1 MKWEKDLRLPFSCL
15 LIDLCREA
23 QQKEERML
31 KDKILVADD
40 EKSMREFLDIMLKKE
55 GYKVALAS
63 NGEEVLKL
71 IEKDIFDLALVDI
84 RMPKLDGISA
94 LKRIKSFSPETIVI
108 IITAYA
114 SADTAIKAMKEG
126 AYDYITKPFKIEE
139 IKLIIKN
146 ALEKKQLQT
155 ENILLKQVVR
165 DRYHFENIIGQSSKM
180 LELYDLMEKVAP
192 TKTNILITGE
202 SGTGKELVAKAIH
215 YNSPRKDKPFV
226 TLNCGAIP
234 ESLIESELFGHMKG
248 AFTDA
253 ITTKKGLFEVADE
266 GTIFLD
272 EISEL
277 PLMMQVKLLR
287 VLQDKEFK
295 RVGGTEDIRVDV
307 RIISA
312 TNKDLEVAVREKQFR
327 EDLFYRLNVIQ
338 IKLPTL
344 RERKED
350 IAALT
355 KHFLKRYAED
365 LGKPITGISPEALR
379 ILVQYDYPGNVREL
393 QNIIER
399 AVALETAQEL
409 TPQNLTSYLDDQ
421 LPQKKGALHLDLPSE
436 GIDLEKVVEDLERT
450 LLLKAL
456 DRTKGIKKKAADLL
470 HINFRSMRYRLEKYG
485 LNDTEES

>member
-1 MKWEKDLRLPFSCL
+1 M
-15 LIDLCREA
+15 I
-23 QQKEERML
+23 

-40 EKSMREFLDIMLKKE
+40 EQSMREFLDIMLKKE
-55 GYKVALAS
+55 GYKVSLAS
-63 NGEEVLKL
+63 NGEEVAKL
-71 IEKDIFDLALVDI
+71 VENDLFDLVLLDI
-84 RMPKLDGISA
+84 RMPKLDGIAS
-94 LKRIKSFSPETIVI
+94 LKKIKATAPETVVI
-108 IITAYA
+108 MITAYA

-126 AYDYITKPFKIEE
+126 AYDYITKPFKVDE

-146 ALEKKQLQT
+146 ALEKKNLQK
-155 ENILLKQVVR
+155 ENILLKQAVR
-165 DRYHFENIIGQSSKM
+165 DRFHFGNIIGQSPKM
-180 LELYDLMEKVAP
+180 VALYDLLEKVSP

-215 YNSPRKDKPFV
+215 YSSPRKDKPFV

-253 ITTKKGLFEVADE
+253 IATKKGLFEVADE

-277 PLMMQVKLLR
+277 PLLMQVKLLR

-307 RIISA
+307 RIIAA
-312 TNKDLEVAVREKQFR
+312 TNKELEEAVKEKHFR

-338 IKLPTL
+338 IKLPPL
-344 RERKED
+344 RDRRED
-350 IAALT
+350 IQTLAN
-355 KHFLKRYAED
+355 HFLKKYSQE
-365 LGKPITGISPEALR
+365 LSKNISKISPEALQ
-379 ILVQYDYPGNVREL
+379 ILLNYEYPGNVREL

-399 AVALETAQEL
+399 AVALESSPDLTAH
-409 TPQNLTSYLDDQ
+409 NLSSYLSEQ
-421 LPQKKGALHLDLPSE
+421 PLLRKGPIDIEIPNE
-436 GIDLEKVVEDLERT
+436 GIDLEKMVEDLERT

-456 DRTKGIKKKAADLL
+456 DRTKGIKKKAAELL

-485 LNDTEES
+485 LNHGSDSDSDLA

>member
-1 MKWEKDLRLPFSCL
+1 M
-15 LIDLCREA
+15 I
-23 QQKEERML
+23 

-40 EKSMREFLDIMLKKE
+40 EQSMREFLDIMLKKE
-55 GYKVALAS
+55 GYKVSLAS
-63 NGEEVLKL
+63 NGEEVAKL
-71 IEKDIFDLALVDI
+71 VENDLFDLVLLDI
-84 RMPKLDGISA
+84 RMPKLDGIST
-94 LKRIKSFSPETIVI
+94 LRKIKATTPETIVI
-108 IITAYA
+108 MITAYA

-126 AYDYITKPFKIEE
+126 AYDYITKPFKVEE

-146 ALEKKQLQT
+146 ALEKKNLQK

-165 DRYHFENIIGQSSKM
+165 DRFHFGNIIGQSSKM
-180 LELYDLMEKVAP
+180 VALYDLLEKVSP

-215 YNSPRKDKPFV
+215 YNSPRKEKPFV

-253 ITTKKGLFEVADE
+253 IATKKGLFEVADE

-277 PLMMQVKLLR
+277 PLLMQVKLLR

-307 RIISA
+307 RIIAA
-312 TNKDLEVAVREKQFR
+312 TNKDLEEAVKEKRFR

-338 IKLPTL
+338 IKLPPL
-344 RERKED
+344 RDRKED
-350 IAALT
+350 IQILAN
-355 KHFLKRYAED
+355 HFLKKYSQE
-365 LGKPITGISPEALR
+365 LGKTISKISPEALQ
-379 ILVQYDYPGNVREL
+379 ILLNYDYPGNVREL

-399 AVALETAQEL
+399 AVALEGSQEL
-409 TPQNLTSYLDDQ
+409 TPNNLSSYLSEQ
-421 LPQKKGALHLDLPSE
+421 PLLKKGPIDIEIPNE
-436 GIDLEKVVEDLERT
+436 GIDLEKMVEDLERS
-450 LLLKAL
+450 LLMKAL
-456 DRTKGIKKKAADLL
+456 DRTKGIKKKAAELL

-485 LNDTEES
+485 LNHGADSELG

>member
-1 MKWEKDLRLPFSCL
+1 
-15 LIDLCREA
+15 
-23 QQKEERML
+23 ML

-40 EKSMREFLDIMLKKE
+40 EQSMREFLDIMLKKE
-55 GYKVALAS
+55 GYKVSLAS
-63 NGEEVLKL
+63 NGDEVLKL
-71 IEKDIFDLALVDI
+71 VEKDIFDLALLDI
-84 RMPKLDGISA
+84 RMPKLDGITA
-94 LKRIKSFSPETIVI
+94 LKKIKAISPETIVI

-126 AYDYITKPFKIEE
+126 ALDYITKPFKVEE

-146 ALEKKQLQT
+146 ALEKKNLQE

-165 DRYHFENIIGQSSKM
+165 DRYHFGNIIGQSPKM
-180 LELYDLMEKVAP
+180 SDLYDLLAKVAP

-215 YNSPRKDKPFV
+215 YNSPRKEKPFV

-253 ITTKKGLFEVADE
+253 IATKKGLFELADE

-277 PLMMQVKLLR
+277 PLPMQVKLLR

-295 RVGGTEDIRVDV
+295 RVGGTEDIQVDV

-312 TNKDLEVAVREKQFR
+312 TNKDLEEEVKKKLFR

-338 IKLPTL
+338 IKLPPL

-350 IAALT
+350 IPFLAI
-355 KHFLKRYAED
+355 HFLKRYSEE
-365 LGKPITGISPEALR
+365 LNKNISNISPEALH
-379 ILVQYDYPGNVREL
+379 ILLNYEYPGNVREL

-399 AVALETAQEL
+399 GVALESTQEL
-409 TPQNLTSYLDDQ
+409 TAQNLNSYLEEQ
-421 LPQKKGALHLDLPSE
+421 LPPRKGLFDLEIPKE
-436 GIDLEKVVEDLERT
+436 GVDLEKMVEDLERA

-456 DRTKGIKKKAADLL
+456 DMTKGIKKKAAELL
-470 HINFRSMRYRLEKYG
+470 NINFRSIRYRLEKYG
-485 LNDTEES
+485 LNHRENS

>member
-1 MKWEKDLRLPFSCL
+1 MF
-15 LIDLCREA
+15 
-23 QQKEERML
+23 

-40 EKSMREFLDIMLKKE
+40 EKSMRELLDIMLKKE
-55 GYKVALAS
+55 GYKITLAS
-63 NGEEVLKL
+63 NGEEVIKL

-84 RMPKLDGISA
+84 RMPRQDGISV
-94 LKRIKSFSPETIVI
+94 LKRIKAVSPETIVI
-108 IITAYA
+108 MMTAYA

-126 AYDYITKPFKIEE
+126 AYDYITKPFKIDE
-139 IKLIIKN
+139 IKIIIQN
-146 ALEKKQLQT
+146 ALEKKHLEH
-155 ENILLKQVVR
+155 ENLLLKKVVR
-165 DRYHFENIIGQSSKM
+165 DRYHFENLVGQSSKM

-266 GTIFLD
+266 GTLFMD

-287 VLQDKEFK
+287 VLQDREFK

-312 TNKDLEVAVREKQFR
+312 TNKDLEEAVRAKQFR

-350 IAALT
+350 IPLLAG
-355 KHFLKRYAED
+355 HFLNRYAEE
-365 LGKPITGISPEALR
+365 LGKQISQISPDALR
-379 ILVQYDYPGNVREL
+379 ILIQYDYPGNVREL

-399 AVALETAQEL
+399 AVALEISQEL
-409 TPQNLTSYLDDQ
+409 TPSNLSSYLEEQ
-421 LPQKKGALHLDLPSE
+421 SLNLHKRRGLDLEIPNE
-436 GIDLEKVVEDLERT
+436 GIDLEKIVEDIERT
-450 LLLKAL
+450 LLVKAL
-456 DRTKGIKKKAADLL
+456 DRTKGIKKKAAELL

-485 LNDTEES
+485 LNHTDEP

>member
-1 MKWEKDLRLPFSCL
+1 M
-15 LIDLCREA
+15 I
-23 QQKEERML
+23 

-40 EKSMREFLDIMLKKE
+40 EQSMREFLDIMLKKE
-55 GYKVALAS
+55 GYKVSLAS
-63 NGEEVLKL
+63 NGEEVVKVVENDL
-71 IEKDIFDLALVDI
+71 FDLILLDI

-94 LKRIKSFSPETIVI
+94 LKKIKANSPETIVI
-108 IITAYA
+108 MITAYA

-126 AYDYITKPFKIEE
+126 AYDYITKPFKVDE

-146 ALEKKQLQT
+146 ALEKKSLQK
-155 ENILLKQVVR
+155 ENILLKQAVR
-165 DRYHFENIIGQSSKM
+165 DRFHFGNIIGQSPKM
-180 LELYDLMEKVAP
+180 VALYDLLEKVSP

-215 YNSPRKDKPFV
+215 YNSPRKEKPFV

-234 ESLIESELFGHMKG
+234 EPLIESELFGHMKG

-253 ITTKKGLFEVADE
+253 IATKKGLFEVADE

-277 PLMMQVKLLR
+277 PLLMQVKLLR

-307 RIISA
+307 RIIAA
-312 TNKDLEVAVREKQFR
+312 TNKELEEAVKEKHFR

-338 IKLPTL
+338 IKLPPL
-344 RERKED
+344 RDRRED
-350 IAALT
+350 IQILAN
-355 KHFLKRYAED
+355 HFLKKYSQE
-365 LGKPITGISPEALR
+365 LSKNILKISPEALQ
-379 ILVQYDYPGNVREL
+379 ILLNYEYPGNVREL

-399 AVALETAQEL
+399 AVALEGSSDLTAHHL
-409 TPQNLTSYLDDQ
+409 GSYLSEQ
-421 LPQKKGALHLDLPSE
+421 PLLRKGPIDIEIPND
-436 GIDLEKVVEDLERT
+436 GIDLEKMVEDLERT

-456 DRTKGIKKKAADLL
+456 DKTKGIKKKAAELL

-485 LNDTEES
+485 LNHGSDSELA

>member
-1 MKWEKDLRLPFSCL
+1 M
-15 LIDLCREA
+15 I
-23 QQKEERML
+23 

-40 EKSMREFLDIMLKKE
+40 EQSMREFLDIMLKKE
-55 GYKVALAS
+55 GYKVSLAS
-63 NGEEVLKL
+63 NGEEVAKL
-71 IEKDIFDLALVDI
+71 VENDLFDLILLDI
-84 RMPKLDGISA
+84 RMPKLDGIST
-94 LKRIKSFSPETIVI
+94 LRKIKATTPETIVI
-108 IITAYA
+108 MITAYA

-126 AYDYITKPFKIEE
+126 AYDYITKPFKVEE

-146 ALEKKQLQT
+146 ALEKKNLQK

-165 DRYHFENIIGQSSKM
+165 DRFHFGNIIGQSSKM
-180 LELYDLMEKVAP
+180 MALYDLLEKVSP

-253 ITTKKGLFEVADE
+253 IATKKGLFEVADE

-277 PLMMQVKLLR
+277 PLLMQVKLLR

-307 RIISA
+307 RIIAA
-312 TNKDLEVAVREKQFR
+312 TNKDLEEAVKEKRFR

-338 IKLPTL
+338 IKLPPL
-344 RERKED
+344 RDRKED
-350 IAALT
+350 IQILAN
-355 KHFLKRYAED
+355 HFLKKYSQE
-365 LGKPITGISPEALR
+365 LGKSISKISPEALQ
-379 ILVQYDYPGNVREL
+379 ILLNYDYPGNVREL

-399 AVALETAQEL
+399 AVALEGSQEL
-409 TPQNLTSYLDDQ
+409 TSNNLSSYLSEQ
-421 LPQKKGALHLDLPSE
+421 PLLKKGPIDIEIPNE
-436 GIDLEKVVEDLERT
+436 GIDLEKMVEDLERS
-450 LLLKAL
+450 LLMKAL
-456 DRTKGIKKKAADLL
+456 GRTKGIKKKAAELL

-485 LNDTEES
+485 LNHGVDSELG

>member
-1 MKWEKDLRLPFSCL
+1 M
-15 LIDLCREA
+15 I
-23 QQKEERML
+23 

-40 EKSMREFLDIMLKKE
+40 EQSMREFL
-55 GYKVALAS
+55 
-63 NGEEVLKL
+63 
-71 IEKDIFDLALVDI
+71 DI
-84 RMPKLDGISA
+84 RMPKLDGIAS
-94 LKRIKSFSPETIVI
+94 LKKIKATAPETVVI
-108 IITAYA
+108 MITAYA

-126 AYDYITKPFKIEE
+126 AYDYITKPFKVDE

-146 ALEKKQLQT
+146 ALEKKNLQK
-155 ENILLKQVVR
+155 ENILLKQAVR
-165 DRYHFENIIGQSSKM
+165 DRFHFGNIIGQSPKM
-180 LELYDLMEKVAP
+180 VALYDLLEKVSP

-215 YNSPRKDKPFV
+215 YSSPRKDKPFV

-253 ITTKKGLFEVADE
+253 IATKKGLFEVADE

-277 PLMMQVKLLR
+277 PLLMQVKLLR

-307 RIISA
+307 RIIAA
-312 TNKDLEVAVREKQFR
+312 TNKELEEAVKEKRFR
-327 EDLFYRLNVIQ
+327 EDLFYRRNVIQ
-338 IKLPTL
+338 IKLPPL
-344 RERKED
+344 RDRRED
-350 IAALT
+350 IQTLAN
-355 KHFLKRYAED
+355 HFLKKYSQE
-365 LGKPITGISPEALR
+365 LSKNISKISPEALQ
-379 ILVQYDYPGNVREL
+379 ILLNYEYPGNVREL

-399 AVALETAQEL
+399 AVALESSPDLTAH
-409 TPQNLTSYLDDQ
+409 NLSSYLSEQ
-421 LPQKKGALHLDLPSE
+421 PLLRKGPIDIEIPNE
-436 GIDLEKVVEDLERT
+436 GIDLEKMVEDLERT

-456 DRTKGIKKKAADLL
+456 DRTKGIKKKAAELL

-485 LNDTEES
+485 LNHGSDSDLA

>member
-1 MKWEKDLRLPFSCL
+1 
-15 LIDLCREA
+15 
-23 QQKEERML
+23 ML

-55 GYKVALAS
+55 GYKVTLAS
-63 NGEEVLKL
+63 NGEEVMKL

-84 RMPKLDGISA
+84 RMPRQDGISV
-94 LKRIKSFSPETIVI
+94 LKRIKSISPETVVIV
-108 IITAYA
+108 ITAYA

-126 AYDYITKPFKIEE
+126 AYDYITKPFKIDE
-139 IKLIIKN
+139 IKLIIQN
-146 ALEKKQLQT
+146 ALEKKHLQK
-155 ENILLKQVVR
+155 ENLLLKQVVR

-180 LELYDLMEKVAP
+180 LELYDLLEKVAP

-234 ESLIESELFGHMKG
+234 ESLIESELFGHMRG

-253 ITTKKGLFEVADE
+253 ISTKKGLFEVADE

-287 VLQDKEFK
+287 VLQDGEFK

-312 TNKDLEVAVREKQFR
+312 TNKNLEEAVREKQFR

-338 IKLPTL
+338 IRIPSL

-350 IAALT
+350 IPLLT
-355 KHFLKRYAED
+355 SHFLKRYSEE
-365 LGKPITGISPEALR
+365 LGKQISQISSEALR
-379 ILVQYDYPGNVREL
+379 VLVQYDYPGNVREL

-399 AVALETAQEL
+399 AMALETSQEL
-409 TPQNLTSYLDDQ
+409 TAQNLSSYIEEQ
-421 LPQKKGALHLDLPSE
+421 LPIKKRPLDLEIPSE
-436 GIDLEKVVEDLERT
+436 GVDLEKIVEDVERT

-456 DRTKGIKKKAADLL
+456 DRTKGIKKKAAELL

-485 LNDTEES
+485 LNHSDES

>member
-1 MKWEKDLRLPFSCL
+1 MF
-15 LIDLCREA
+15 
-23 QQKEERML
+23 

-40 EKSMREFLDIMLKKE
+40 EKSMRELLDIMLKKE
-55 GYKVALAS
+55 GYKITLAS
-63 NGEEVLKL
+63 NGEEVMKL

-84 RMPKLDGISA
+84 RMPRQDGISV
-94 LKRIKSFSPETIVI
+94 LKRIKTVSPETIVI
-108 IITAYA
+108 MMTAYA

-126 AYDYITKPFKIEE
+126 AYDYITKPFKIDE
-139 IKLIIKN
+139 IKIIIQN
-146 ALEKKQLQT
+146 ALEKKHL
-155 ENILLKQVVR
+155 ENENLLLKKVVR
-165 DRYHFENIIGQSSKM
+165 DRYHFENIIGQGSKM
-180 LELYDLMEKVAP
+180 IELYDLMEKVAP

-266 GTIFLD
+266 GTLFLD

-287 VLQDKEFK
+287 VLQDREFK

-312 TNKDLEVAVREKQFR
+312 TNKDLEEAVRAKQFR

-350 IAALT
+350 IPSLAG
-355 KHFLKRYAED
+355 HFLNRYAEE
-365 LGKPITGISPEALR
+365 LGKQISQISPDALR
-379 ILVQYDYPGNVREL
+379 ILIQYDYPGNVREL

-399 AVALETAQEL
+399 AVALENSQEL
-409 TPQNLTSYLDDQ
+409 TPSNLSSYLEEQ
-421 LPQKKGALHLDLPSE
+421 SLNLNKRKGFDLEIPNE
-436 GIDLEKVVEDLERT
+436 GIDLEKIVEDIERT
-450 LLLKAL
+450 LLVKAL
-456 DRTKGIKKKAADLL
+456 DRTKGIKKKAAELL

-485 LNDTEES
+485 LNHTDEP

>member
-1 MKWEKDLRLPFSCL
+1 M
-15 LIDLCREA
+15 I
-23 QQKEERML
+23 

-40 EKSMREFLDIMLKKE
+40 EQSMREFLDIMLKKE
-55 GYKVALAS
+55 GYKVSLAS
-63 NGEEVLKL
+63 NGEEVVKL
-71 IEKDIFDLALVDI
+71 MDDDLFDLVLLDI
-84 RMPKLDGISA
+84 RMPKLDGIST
-94 LKRIKSFSPETIVI
+94 LKKIKAIAPETVVI
-108 IITAYA
+108 MITAYA

-126 AYDYITKPFKIEE
+126 AYDYITKPFKVEE
-139 IKLIIKN
+139 IKLIINN
-146 ALEKKQLQT
+146 ALEKKNLQK

-165 DRYHFENIIGQSSKM
+165 DRYHFGNIIGQSLKM
-180 LELYDLMEKVAP
+180 GTLYDLLEKVSP
-192 TKTNILITGE
+192 TKTNILIAGE

-215 YNSPRKDKPFV
+215 YNSPRKEKPFV

-253 ITTKKGLFEVADE
+253 IATKKGLFEVADE

-277 PLMMQVKLLR
+277 PLLMQVKLLR

-312 TNKDLEVAVREKQFR
+312 TNKDLDEGVKEKRFR

-338 IKLPTL
+338 IKLPPL

-350 IAALT
+350 IPILAN
-355 KHFLKRYAED
+355 HFLKKYSEE
-365 LGKPITGISPEALR
+365 LNKNILKISPEALQ
-379 ILVQYDYPGNVREL
+379 ILLNYEYPGNVREL

-399 AVALETAQEL
+399 AVALESSQEL
-409 TPQNLTSYLDDQ
+409 TVHNLSSYLSEQ
-421 LPQKKGALHLDLPSE
+421 PLLKKGPIDIEIPNE
-436 GIDLEKVVEDLERT
+436 GIDLEKIVEDLERS

-456 DRTKGIKKKAADLL
+456 DKTKGIKKKAAELL

-485 LNDTEES
+485 LNHGVDSELG

>member
-1 MKWEKDLRLPFSCL
+1 
-15 LIDLCREA
+15 
-23 QQKEERML
+23 ML

-40 EKSMREFLDIMLKKE
+40 EQSMREFLDIMLKKE
-55 GYKVALAS
+55 GYKVSLAS
-63 NGEEVLKL
+63 NGEEVIKL
-71 IEKDIFDLALVDI
+71 IEKDIFDLTLMDI
-84 RMPKLDGISA
+84 RMPRLDGIGA
-94 LKRIKSFSPETIVI
+94 LKKIKTISPETIVI
-108 IITAYA
+108 MITAYA

-126 AYDYITKPFKIEE
+126 AYDYITKPFKVEE

-146 ALEKKQLQT
+146 ALEKKNLQK
-155 ENILLKQVVR
+155 ENILLKQVVK

-180 LELYDLMEKVAP
+180 SALYDLLEKVAP
-192 TKTNILITGE
+192 TKTNILVTGE
-202 SGTGKELVAKAIH
+202 SGTGKELVARAIH
-215 YNSPRKDKPFV
+215 FNSPRKEKPFV

-253 ITTKKGLFEVADE
+253 IATKKGLFEVADE

-277 PLMMQVKLLR
+277 PLLMQVKLLR
-287 VLQDKEFK
+287 ILQDKEFK

-312 TNKDLEVAVREKQFR
+312 TNKDLEEAVKEKQFR

-338 IKLPTL
+338 IKLPSL

-350 IAALT
+350 IPLLSE
-355 KHFLKRYAED
+355 HFLKKYSEE
-365 LGKPITGISPEALR
+365 LNKNILKISPGALS
-379 ILVQYDYPGNVREL
+379 ILLQYGYPGNVREL

-399 AVALETAQEL
+399 AVALETTQEL
-409 TPQNLTSYLDDQ
+409 TAQNLSSYLNEQ
-421 LPQKKGALHLDLPSE
+421 IPLKKGALDLEIPTE

-485 LNDTEES
+485 LNNGVDT

>member
-1 MKWEKDLRLPFSCL
+1 
-15 LIDLCREA
+15 
-23 QQKEERML
+23 ML

-55 GYKVALAS
+55 GYKVTLAS
-63 NGEEVLKL
+63 NGEEVMKL

-84 RMPKLDGISA
+84 RMPRQDGISA
-94 LKRIKSFSPETIVI
+94 LKRIKTVSPETIVVMM
-108 IITAYA
+108 TAYA

-126 AYDYITKPFKIEE
+126 AYDYITKPFKIDE
-139 IKLIIKN
+139 IKLIIQN
-146 ALEKKQLQT
+146 ALEKKHLQK
-155 ENILLKQVVR
+155 ENLLLKQVVR
-165 DRYHFENIIGQSSKM
+165 DRYHFGNIIGQSPKM
-180 LELYDLMEKVAP
+180 LELYDLLEKVAP
-192 TKTNILITGE
+192 TKTNILIAGE

-234 ESLIESELFGHMKG
+234 ESLIESELFGHMRG

-272 EISEL
+272 EISEI

-287 VLQDKEFK
+287 VLQDREFK
-295 RVGGTEDIRVDV
+295 RVGGTEDIQVDV

-312 TNKDLEVAVREKQFR
+312 TNKDLEEAVREKQFR

-338 IKLPTL
+338 IRIPSL

-350 IAALT
+350 IPLLT
-355 KHFLKRYAED
+355 SHFLKRYSEE
-365 LGKPITGISPEALR
+365 LGKQISQISPEALR
-379 ILVQYDYPGNVREL
+379 VLVQYDYPGNVREL

-399 AVALETAQEL
+399 AMALETSQEL
-409 TPQNLTSYLDDQ
+409 TAQNLSSYIEEQ
-421 LPQKKGALHLDLPSE
+421 LPSKKRPLDLEIPSE
-436 GIDLEKVVEDLERT
+436 GVDLEKIVEDVERT

-456 DRTKGIKKKAADLL
+456 DRTKGIKKKAAELL

-485 LNDTEES
+485 LNHSDES

>member
-1 MKWEKDLRLPFSCL
+1 
-15 LIDLCREA
+15 
-23 QQKEERML
+23 ML

-40 EKSMREFLDIMLKKE
+40 EQSMREIIDIMLKKE
-55 GYKVALAS
+55 GYKVSLAS
-63 NGEEVLKL
+63 NGEEAVKFIDNDL
-71 IEKDIFDLALVDI
+71 FDLVLLDI
-84 RMPKLDGISA
+84 RMPRLDGIAA
-94 LKRIKSFSPETIVI
+94 LKRIKATAPETIVI
-108 IITAYA
+108 MITAYA

-126 AYDYITKPFKIEE
+126 AYDYITKPFKVEE

-146 ALEKKQLQT
+146 ALEKKNLQK

-165 DRYHFENIIGQSSKM
+165 DRYHFNNILGQCPNM
-180 LELYDLMEKVAP
+180 LALYDLLEKVAP

-253 ITTKKGLFEVADE
+253 IATKKGLFEVADE

-272 EISEL
+272 ETSEL
-277 PLMMQVKLLR
+277 PLPMQGKLLR

-307 RIISA
+307 RIVAA
-312 TNKDLEVAVREKQFR
+312 TNKDLEEEVKEKRFR

-338 IKLPTL
+338 IKLPL
-344 RERKED
+344 LKERKED
-350 IAALT
+350 VQILAN
-355 KHFLKRYAED
+355 HFLKKYTEE
-365 LGKPITGISPEALR
+365 LNKNILKISPEALP
-379 ILVQYDYPGNVREL
+379 ILLNYEYPGNVREL

-399 AVALETAQEL
+399 AVALESDQEL
-409 TPQNLTSYLDDQ
+409 TAHHLSSYLNEQ
-421 LPQKKGALHLDLPSE
+421 P
-436 GIDLEKVVEDLERT
+436 
-450 LLLKAL
+450 LL
-456 DRTKGIKKKAADLL
+456 R
-470 HINFRSMRYRLEKYG
+470 
-485 LNDTEES
+485 

>member
-1 MKWEKDLRLPFSCL
+1 MV
-15 LIDLCREA
+15 
-23 QQKEERML
+23 

-55 GYKVALAS
+55 GYKVTLAS
-63 NGEEVLKL
+63 NGEEVMKL
-71 IEKDIFDLALVDI
+71 IEKDIFDLALLDI
-84 RMPKLDGISA
+84 RMPRLDGISV
-94 LKRIKSFSPETIVI
+94 LKKIKTVSPETVVI
-108 IITAYA
+108 MITAYA

-126 AYDYITKPFKIEE
+126 AYDYITKPFKVDE
-139 IKLIIKN
+139 IKLIIQN
-146 ALEKKQLQT
+146 GLEKKHLQN
-155 ENILLKQVVR
+155 ENLLLKKVVR
-165 DRYHFENIIGQSSKM
+165 DRYHFEKIIGQSPRM
-180 LELYDLMEKVAP
+180 LELYDLLEKVAP

-202 SGTGKELVAKAIH
+202 SGTGKELAARAIH
-215 YNSPRKDKPFV
+215 YNSPRREKPFV

-253 ITTKKGLFEVADE
+253 ISAKKGLFEVADE

-287 VLQDKEFK
+287 VLQDREFK

-312 TNKDLEVAVREKQFR
+312 TNKDLEEAVREKKFR

-338 IKLPTL
+338 IKIPSL
-344 RERKED
+344 RDRKED
-350 IAALT
+350 IPLLAG
-355 KHFLKRYAED
+355 HFLKKYAED
-365 LGKPITGISPEALR
+365 LGKQITRISPEALR
-379 ILVQYDYPGNVREL
+379 VLIQYDFPGNVREL

-399 AVALETAQEL
+399 AVALETSHEL
-409 TPQNLTSYLDDQ
+409 TASNLNSYIEEQ
-421 LPQKKGALHLDLPSE
+421 MPFKRTP
-436 GIDLEKVVEDLERT
+436 IDLEIPNEGVDLEKIVEEVERT
-450 LLLKAL
+450 LLIKAL
-456 DRTKGIKKKAADLL
+456 DRTKGIKKKAAELL

-485 LNDTEES
+485 LNHCEES

>member
-1 MKWEKDLRLPFSCL
+1 M
-15 LIDLCREA
+15 I
-23 QQKEERML
+23 

-40 EKSMREFLDIMLKKE
+40 EQSMREFLDIMLKKE
-55 GYKVALAS
+55 GYKVSLAS
-63 NGEEVLKL
+63 NGEEVVKL
-71 IEKDIFDLALVDI
+71 VDNDLFDLVLLDI

-94 LKRIKSFSPETIVI
+94 LKKIKAIAPETVVI
-108 IITAYA
+108 MITAYA

-126 AYDYITKPFKIEE
+126 AYDYITKPFKVEE

-146 ALEKKQLQT
+146 ALEKKNLQK

-165 DRYHFENIIGQSSKM
+165 DRYHFGNIIGQSPKM
-180 LELYDLMEKVAP
+180 MALYDLLEKVSP
-192 TKTNILITGE
+192 TKTNILIAGE

-215 YNSPRKDKPFV
+215 YNSVRKEKPFV

-253 ITTKKGLFEVADE
+253 IATKKGLFEVADE

-277 PLMMQVKLLR
+277 PLLMQVKLLR

-312 TNKDLEVAVREKQFR
+312 TNKDLEEAVKEKHFR

-338 IKLPTL
+338 IKLPPL
-344 RERKED
+344 RDRKED
-350 IAALT
+350 IPILAG
-355 KHFLKRYAED
+355 HFLKKYSEE
-365 LGKPITGISPEALR
+365 LNKNILKTSPEALQ
-379 ILVQYDYPGNVREL
+379 ILLNYEYPGNVREL

-399 AVALETAQEL
+399 AVALESGQEL
-409 TPQNLTSYLDDQ
+409 TVHNLSSYLSEQ
-421 LPQKKGALHLDLPSE
+421 PLLRKGPIDIEIPNE
-436 GIDLEKVVEDLERT
+436 GIDLEKMVEDLERT

-456 DRTKGIKKKAADLL
+456 DKTKGIKKKAAELL
-470 HINFRSMRYRLEKYG
+470 RINFRSMRYRLEKYG
-485 LNDTEES
+485 LNHGADSELG

>member
-1 MKWEKDLRLPFSCL
+1 MF
-15 LIDLCREA
+15 
-23 QQKEERML
+23 

-40 EKSMREFLDIMLKKE
+40 EKSMRELLDIMLKKE
-55 GYKVALAS
+55 GYKITLAS
-63 NGEEVLKL
+63 NGEEVMKL

-84 RMPKLDGISA
+84 RMPRQDGISV
-94 LKRIKSFSPETIVI
+94 LKRIKTVSPETIVI
-108 IITAYA
+108 MMTAYA

-126 AYDYITKPFKIEE
+126 AYDYITKPFKIDE
-139 IKLIIKN
+139 IKIIIQN
-146 ALEKKQLQT
+146 ALEKKHL
-155 ENILLKQVVR
+155 ENENLLLKKVVR
-165 DRYHFENIIGQSSKM
+165 DRYHFENIIGQGSKM

-266 GTIFLD
+266 GTLFLD

-287 VLQDKEFK
+287 VLQDREFK

-312 TNKDLEVAVREKQFR
+312 TNKDLEEAVRAKQFR

-350 IAALT
+350 IPSLAG
-355 KHFLKRYAED
+355 HFLNRYAEE
-365 LGKPITGISPEALR
+365 LGKQISQISPDGLR
-379 ILVQYDYPGNVREL
+379 ILIQYDYPGNV
-393 QNIIER
+393 
-399 AVALETAQEL
+399 
-409 TPQNLTSYLDDQ
+409 
-421 LPQKKGALHLDLPSE
+421 
-436 GIDLEKVVEDLERT
+436 
-450 LLLKAL
+450 
-456 DRTKGIKKKAADLL
+456 
-470 HINFRSMRYRLEKYG
+470 
-485 LNDTEES
+485 

>member
-1 MKWEKDLRLPFSCL
+1 MIKDR
-15 LIDLCREA
+15 
-23 QQKEERML
+23 
-31 KDKILVADD
+31 ILVADD
-40 EKSMREFLDIMLKKE
+40 EQSMREFLNIMLEKE
-55 GYKVALAS
+55 GYKVSLAS
-63 NGEEVLKL
+63 NGEEVVKL
-71 IEKDIFDLALVDI
+71 IDSDLFDLVLLDI

-94 LKRIKSFSPETIVI
+94 LKKIKAIAPETIVI
-108 IITAYA
+108 MITAYA

-126 AYDYITKPFKIEE
+126 AYDYITKPFKVEE

-146 ALEKKQLQT
+146 ALEKKNLQK
-155 ENILLKQVVR
+155 ENVLLRQVVR
-165 DRYHFENIIGQSSKM
+165 DRFHFGNIIGQSSKM
-180 LELYDLMEKVAP
+180 VSLYDLLEKVSP

-215 YNSPRKDKPFV
+215 YNSPRKEKPFV

-234 ESLIESELFGHMKG
+234 ETLIESELFGHMKG

-253 ITTKKGLFEVADE
+253 IATKKGLFEVADE
-266 GTIFLD
+266 GTLFLD

-277 PLMMQVKLLR
+277 PLLMQVKLLR
-287 VLQDKEFK
+287 VLQDREFK

-312 TNKDLEVAVREKQFR
+312 TNKDLEEGVKEKRFR

-338 IKLPTL
+338 IRLPSL

-350 IAALT
+350 IPLLAS
-355 KHFLKRYAED
+355 HFLKKYSEE
-365 LGKPITGISPEALR
+365 LNKNISKISSEALQM
-379 ILVQYDYPGNVREL
+379 LLNYEYPGNVREL

-399 AVALETAQEL
+399 AVALESSQEL
-409 TPQNLTSYLDDQ
+409 TPNNLNSYLSESP
-421 LPQKKGALHLDLPSE
+421 LLKKGAVDIEIPNE
-436 GIDLEKVVEDLERT
+436 GIDMEKMVEDLERA

-456 DRTKGIKKKAADLL
+456 DKTKGIKKKAAELL

-485 LNDTEES
+485 LNHGVDSQTD

>member
-1 MKWEKDLRLPFSCL
+1 M
-15 LIDLCREA
+15 I
-23 QQKEERML
+23 

-40 EKSMREFLDIMLKKE
+40 EQSMREFLDIMLTKE
-55 GYKVALAS
+55 GYKVSLAS
-63 NGEEVLKL
+63 NGEEVVKL
-71 IEKDIFDLALVDI
+71 IDNDLFDLVLLDI

-94 LKRIKSFSPETIVI
+94 LKKIKAIAPETIVI
-108 IITAYA
+108 MITAYA

-126 AYDYITKPFKIEE
+126 AYDYITKPFKVEE

-146 ALEKKQLQT
+146 ALEKKNLQK
-155 ENILLKQVVR
+155 ENILLKRVVR
-165 DRYHFENIIGQSSKM
+165 DRYHFGNIIGQSPKM
-180 LELYDLMEKVAP
+180 VVLYDLLEKVSP

-215 YNSPRKDKPFV
+215 YNSPRKEKPFV

-253 ITTKKGLFEVADE
+253 IATKKGLFEVADE

-277 PLMMQVKLLR
+277 PLLMQVKLLR

-312 TNKDLEVAVREKQFR
+312 TNINLEEGVKEKRFR

-338 IKLPTL
+338 IKLPPL
-344 RERKED
+344 RDRKED
-350 IAALT
+350 VQILAN
-355 KHFLKRYAED
+355 HFLKKYSEELNKNIA
-365 LGKPITGISPEALR
+365 KISPEALP
-379 ILVQYDYPGNVREL
+379 ILLNYEYPGNVREL

-399 AVALETAQEL
+399 AVALESNQEL
-409 TPQNLTSYLDDQ
+409 TAHNLSSYLNEQ
-421 LPQKKGALHLDLPSE
+421 PLLRKGPIDIEIPNE
-436 GIDLEKVVEDLERT
+436 GIDLEKMVEDLERT

-456 DRTKGIKKKAADLL
+456 DKTKGIKKKAAELL

-485 LNDTEES
+485 LNHGVDSELG

>member
-1 MKWEKDLRLPFSCL
+1 M
-15 LIDLCREA
+15 I
-23 QQKEERML
+23 

-40 EKSMREFLDIMLKKE
+40 EQSMREFLDIMLKKE
-55 GYKVALAS
+55 GYKVSLAS
-63 NGEEVLKL
+63 NGEEVVKVVENDL
-71 IEKDIFDLALVDI
+71 FDLILLDI

-94 LKRIKSFSPETIVI
+94 LKKIKANSPETIVI
-108 IITAYA
+108 MITAYA

-126 AYDYITKPFKIEE
+126 AYDYITKPFKVEE

-146 ALEKKQLQT
+146 ALEKKNLQK
-155 ENILLKQVVR
+155 ENTLLKQVVR
-165 DRYHFENIIGQSSKM
+165 NRYHFGNIIGQSPKM
-180 LELYDLMEKVAP
+180 TVLYDLLEKVSP

-215 YNSPRKDKPFV
+215 YNSPRKEKPFV

-253 ITTKKGLFEVADE
+253 IATKKGLFEVADE

-277 PLMMQVKLLR
+277 PLLMQVKLLR

-312 TNKDLEVAVREKQFR
+312 TNKDLEEAVKEKRFR

-338 IKLPTL
+338 IKLPPL
-344 RERKED
+344 RDRKED
-350 IAALT
+350 IQILAN
-355 KHFLKRYAED
+355 HFLKKYSEELSKSILR
-365 LGKPITGISPEALR
+365 ISPDAHQ
-379 ILVQYDYPGNVREL
+379 ILLNYDYPGNVREL

-399 AVALETAQEL
+399 AVALESSQEL
-409 TPQNLTSYLDDQ
+409 TLNNLSSYLSEQ
-421 LPQKKGALHLDLPSE
+421 PLLKKGPIDIEIPSE
-436 GIDLEKVVEDLERT
+436 GIDLEKMVEDLERT

-456 DRTKGIKKKAADLL
+456 DRTKGIKKKAAELL

-485 LNDTEES
+485 LNDGADSELG

>member
-1 MKWEKDLRLPFSCL
+1 M
-15 LIDLCREA
+15 I
-23 QQKEERML
+23 

-40 EKSMREFLDIMLKKE
+40 EQSMREFLDIMLKKE
-55 GYKVALAS
+55 GYKVSLAS
-63 NGEEVLKL
+63 NGEEVAKL
-71 IEKDIFDLALVDI
+71 VDNDLFDLVLLDI

-94 LKRIKSFSPETIVI
+94 LKKIKSNAPETIVI
-108 IITAYA
+108 MITAYA

-126 AYDYITKPFKIEE
+126 AYDYITKPFKVEE

-146 ALEKKQLQT
+146 ALEKKNLQK

-165 DRYHFENIIGQSSKM
+165 DRFHFGNIIGQSPKM
-180 LELYDLMEKVAP
+180 VALYDLLEKVSP

-215 YNSPRKDKPFV
+215 YNSPRKEKPFV

-253 ITTKKGLFEVADE
+253 IATKKGLFEVADE

-277 PLMMQVKLLR
+277 PLLMQVKLLR
-287 VLQDKEFK
+287 VLQDREFK

-307 RIISA
+307 RIIAA
-312 TNKDLEVAVREKQFR
+312 TNKDLEEAVKEKRFR

-338 IKLPTL
+338 IKLPPL
-344 RERKED
+344 RDRKED
-350 IAALT
+350 IQPLAN
-355 KHFLKRYAED
+355 HFLKKYSQELSKAIS
-365 LGKPITGISPEALR
+365 KISPEALQ
-379 ILVQYDYPGNVREL
+379 ILLNYEYPGNVREL

-399 AVALETAQEL
+399 AVALEGSEEL
-409 TPQNLTSYLDDQ
+409 TPHNLSSYLSEQ
-421 LPQKKGALHLDLPSE
+421 PLLKKGPIDIEIPSE
-436 GIDLEKVVEDLERT
+436 GIDLEKMVEDLERS

-456 DRTKGIKKKAADLL
+456 DRTKGIKKKAAELL

-485 LNDTEES
+485 LNHGVDSELG